1 MPDPRRDA
9 MLRRSRAADTPPP
22 VRTSGEAA
30 RGRATSAAASYASR
44 FERVWGRH
52 VASPP
57 SPEGAT
63 VYAELRVL
71 LNAPYRR
78 YHTLEHIHDCLRR
91 LDDVALLLDDPDAVE
106 LGLWFH
112 DAIYDMDSGTNEQR
126 SAELF
131 ERLAEGA
138 DPAFRKRVRA
148 LIMATRHQGGERNH
162 DRRFIVDIDL
172 AGFGAPWKEFMRNGA
187 LLREESPAKTDAQYH
202 SGQIWFLE
210 RLQRR
215 RHFFATG
222 YFRERYEAKA
232 RENLR
237 RLLADLASQGYAPS
251 TR

>member
-1 MPDPRRDA
+1 
-9 MLRRSRAADTPPP
+9 MLRRSRAVDA
-22 VRTSGEAA
+22 SQQEAAPERPA
-30 RGRATSAAASYASR
+30 RGRTSTAASHASR
-44 FERVWGRH
+44 FERLWRRH

-71 LNAPYRR
+71 LAAPYRR

-91 LDDVALLLDDPDAVE
+91 LDEVAHLLDDPDAVE
-106 LGLWFH
+106 LALWFH

-131 ERLAEGA
+131 ERLAKGA
-138 DPAFRKRVRA
+138 DPAFCRRVRG

-202 SGQIWFLE
+202 RGQFGFLT

-215 RHFFATG
+215 RHFFATAH
-222 YFRERYEAKA
+222 FRERYEAKA
-232 RENLR
+232 RENLG
-237 RLLADLASQGYAPS
+237 RLLADLASQGYASS

>member
-1 MPDPRRDA
+1 MPDPRRA
-9 MLRRSRAADTPPP
+9 VMLRRSRAADTSQP
-22 VRTSGEAA
+22 VPAPGPSVRE
-30 RGRATSAAASYASR
+30 RATSAASSNASR
-44 FERVWGRH
+44 FERLWRRH

-57 SPEGAT
+57 SPDGAT

-71 LNAPYRR
+71 LGAPYRR

-91 LDDVALLLDDPDAVE
+91 LDDVAQFLDDPDSVE
-106 LGLWFH
+106 LALWFH

-131 ERLAEGA
+131 EKLAKGA
-138 DPAFRKRVRA
+138 APAYRRRVHG
-148 LIMATRHQGGERNH
+148 LIMATRHRGGERNN

-172 AGFGAPWKEFMRNGA
+172 AGFGATWKEFMRNGA
-187 LLREESPAKTDAQYH
+187 LLREESPRKTDAQYH

-215 RHFFATG
+215 RHFFATE
-222 YFRERYEAKA
+222 YFRKRYEAKA

-237 RLLADLASQGYAPS
+237 RLLTDLADQGYAPS